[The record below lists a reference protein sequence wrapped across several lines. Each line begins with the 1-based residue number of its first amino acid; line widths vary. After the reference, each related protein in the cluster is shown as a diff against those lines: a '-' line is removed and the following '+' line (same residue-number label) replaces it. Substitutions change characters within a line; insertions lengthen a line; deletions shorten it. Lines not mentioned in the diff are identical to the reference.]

1 MFDKNKIDSFFNNE
15 ERAPQKSIP
24 AAPVSRHSRYVRR
37 AKLLFPSLAAILLGL
52 LIIFPYLDE
61 DARDFRLDITKPKRG
76 ELEKLHIENTI
87 FYITDKNNKVHNFTA
102 TNIDETAPGS
112 KLIKLTSPEGLMP
125 LKLDEWVN
133 IKAPIGF
140 FDQDNNTLR
149 LNENVDLFYNEGMTV
164 NTPEVTF
171 DFNQSKGYSDKP
183 VTAQG
188 EFGDLQAEGFEFSS
202 KNDVLIFTGHTN
214 ILIKEEKLKGK

>member
-1 MFDKNKIDSFFNNE
+1 MFDKDKIDSFFNTDE
-15 ERAPQKSIP
+15 PVSPKS
-24 AAPVSRHSRYVRR
+24 APVEPAGKHSRYVRR

-52 LIIFPYLDE
+52 LVLFPYIDD

-76 ELEKLHIENTI
+76 ELEKLHIENTT
-87 FYITDKNNKVHNFTA
+87 FYITDKDNKVHNFTA
-102 TNIDETAPGS
+102 SNIDETAPGS
-112 KLIKLTSPEGLMP
+112 KLIKLTAPEGLMP
-125 LKLDEWVN
+125 VKINEWVN
-133 IKAPIGF
+133 IKAPIGYF
-140 FDQDNNTLR
+140 NQENNTLR
-149 LNENVDLFYNEGMTV
+149 LTENVDMFYNEGMNV

-188 EFGDLQAEGFEFSS
+188 EFGDLQSEGFEFSS
-202 KNDVLIFTGHTN
+202 KNDVLIFTGRTN